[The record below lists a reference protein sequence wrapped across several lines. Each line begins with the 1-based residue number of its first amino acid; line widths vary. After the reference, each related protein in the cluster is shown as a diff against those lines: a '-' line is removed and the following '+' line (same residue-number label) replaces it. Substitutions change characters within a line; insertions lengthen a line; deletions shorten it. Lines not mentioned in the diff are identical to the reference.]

1 MDHEEY
7 DQYTR
12 EDNNYIPAA
21 DDKLI
26 RRRGRLKL
34 IGAFAAGF
42 AACIAVFA
50 VLLYA
55 ADLGRIIPTEDYEFY
70 DDLSEKYGK
79 YYVIMEMIEND
90 PLATK
95 TPEGITDESLKEL
108 VAGLGDPYAEYF
120 TPEEYEEFA
129 RRFRGDYVGI
139 GILVAERE
147 DGLFVEQVYEDGP
160 AYGAGMEAG
169 DEIVRVDGVTPTG
182 IDDAVSRMTGEAG
195 TKVTVTVSRAGEELD
210 LTMKRASINLD
221 SVAYAVS
228 EDDPEVGYI
237 RLVTFA
243 DDSDDEFKDAVKEL
257 EKKGCDKFILDLRD
271 NGGGLTDVSIEI
283 ADYLLPKCRIMT
295 EVTKDGSETVYSSDQ
310 KSADLDLVV
319 LVNENTA
326 SASEILTAAL
336 KENGAATVI
345 GTRTYGKGV
354 TQITRRFSDGSAIKL
369 TETEYLTPKR
379 NHVNEIGIE
388 PDIEADD
395 DDILG
400 AALEAL
406 SR

>member
-1 MDHEEY
+1 
-7 DQYTR
+7 
-12 EDNNYIPAA
+12 
-21 DDKLI
+21 
-26 RRRGRLKL
+26 
-34 IGAFAAGF
+34 
-42 AACIAVFA
+42 
-50 VLLYA
+50 
-55 ADLGRIIPTEDYEFY
+55 
-70 DDLSEKYGK
+70 
-79 YYVIMEMIEND
+79 
-90 PLATK
+90 
-95 TPEGITDESLKEL
+95 
-108 VAGLGDPYAEYF
+108 
-120 TPEEYEEFA
+120 
-129 RRFRGDYVGI
+129 
-139 GILVAERE
+139 
-147 DGLFVEQVYEDGP
+147 
-160 AYGAGMEAG
+160 
-169 DEIVRVDGVTPTG
+169 
-182 IDDAVSRMTGEAG
+182 MTGEAG
-195 TKVTVTVSRAGEELD
+195 TKVTVTVRRTGEELD